1 MLISIKMR
9 IGIFLCR
16 KAKQTMKLLVWQN
29 INNDELKVIV
39 KALLL
44 HVSFK
49 CPSFT
54 NFSTNQIQSNC
65 SLSLD
70 FSAELINNK
79 NCQKNRIPSN

>member
-1 MLISIKMR
+1 MR

-44 HVSFK
+44 HVPE
-49 CPSFT
+49 C
-54 NFSTNQIQSNC
+54 
-65 SLSLD
+65 
-70 FSAELINNK
+70 
-79 NCQKNRIPSN
+79 